1 MISSKTE
8 PMDYKLVVVGPLDT
22 NCYLVSCKETLECA
36 VIDPGAEAP
45 RIFPVIM
52 EFGLKP
58 IFILNTHGHID
69 HVGANKDVKEKFRI
83 PLYIHTLDSSLLEKI
98 QQFELSFFLGARE
111 SPPADRFLQDGET
124 IAIGRSSLRV
134 IHTPGHSPGSVSFLG
149 DGILFSGDT
158 LFCGGVG
165 RTDLPG
171 GSARDL
177 EESIKSKILTLPPE
191 TIVLPGHGPWTTVG
205 EEKESNPFLG

>member
-1 MISSKTE
+1 
-8 PMDYKLVVVGPLDT
+8 MDYKLVVVGPLDT
-22 NCYLVSCKETLECA
+22 NCYLVFCRETLECA
-36 VIDPGAEAP
+36 VIDPGAEAG
-45 RIFPVIM
+45 RIFPVIA

-58 IFILNTHGHID
+58 VLILNTHGHID
-69 HVGANKDVKEKFRI
+69 HTGANRDIKEKFNI
-83 PLYIHTLDSSLLEKI
+83 PLCIHPLDRALLEKM

-111 SPPADRFLQDGET
+111 SPPADRLLGDSEL
-124 IAIGRSSLRV
+124 ISIGKSDLRV
-134 IHTPGHSPGSVSFLG
+134 IHTPGHTAGSISLLG

-171 GSARDL
+171 GSMRDL
-177 EESIKSKILTLPPE
+177 EESIKTKILTLPPE